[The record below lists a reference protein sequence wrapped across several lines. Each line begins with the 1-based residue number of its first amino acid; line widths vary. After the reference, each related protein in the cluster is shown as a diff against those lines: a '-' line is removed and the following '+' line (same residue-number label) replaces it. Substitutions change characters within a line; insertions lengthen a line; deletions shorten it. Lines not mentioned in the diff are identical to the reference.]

1 MRYQKMTSLEFVEKE
16 IDATKK
22 QLAKYPLSKE
32 QSDPNYKNYIH
43 KEADIQYIH
52 NKYYTERLQ
61 ALQQIKHELEA
72 WEVINNRFEYFEM
85 EEGDVFVNKQ
95 EVFAQTSP
103 FDNND
108 LKIIKKVVVM
118 KND

>member
-1 MRYQKMTSLEFVEKE
+1 MTSLDFIDKE
-16 IDATKK
+16 IEKLEQCLMVVKANGA
-22 QLAKYPLSKE
+22 LKYKL
-32 QSDPNYKNYIH
+32 
-43 KEADIQYIH
+43 
-52 NKYYTERLQ
+52 KYFK
-61 ALQQIKHELEA
+61 QIKTELEA
-72 WEVINNRFEYFEM
+72 WEVINNHFEYFEM

-95 EVFAQTSP
+95 ELFAQTSP

>member
-1 MRYQKMTSLEFVEKE
+1 MNSLEFIDKLISDIDTAIRLRKIDMKVYEALEDTEE
-16 IDATKK
+16 IESNQYALK
-22 QLAKYPLSKE
+22 QLGDYMQHFK
-32 QSDPNYKNYIH
+32 
-43 KEADIQYIH
+43 
-52 NKYYTERLQ
+52 
-61 ALQQIKHELEA
+61 QIKNEIEA

-103 FDNND
+103 FDTND